1 MATLVAMPKL
11 GMNMEDGLVVG
22 WLVAEGAEVTVGQAI
37 LEIETDKATVEL
49 EATAAGTLARIV
61 RREGETV
68 PINGVLAVILAPGE
82 EMPDQIPDS
91 SV

>member
-11 GMNMEDGLVVG
+11 GMNMEDGVIVG
-22 WLVAEGAEVTVGQAI
+22 WLVPEGAEVKLGQPI
-37 LEIETDKATVEL
+37 LEIETDKTTIEL
-49 EATAAGTLARIV
+49 EATATGTLARIV

-82 EMPDQIPDS
+82 EMPAEVPDTT
-91 SV
+91 V

>member
-11 GMNMEDGLVVG
+11 GMNMEEGLLVG
-22 WLVAEGAEVTVGQAI
+22 WLVAEGAMVDTGQPI
-37 LEIETDKATVEL
+37 LEIETDKTTVEL
-49 EATAAGTLARIV
+49 DATASGILARIV

-82 EMPDQIPDS
+82 EMPAEIPES
-91 SV
+91 IV

>member
-11 GMNMEDGLVVG
+11 GMNMEEGQLVG
-22 WLVAEGAEVTVGQAI
+22 WLVAEGAVVKTGQPI
-37 LEIETDKATVEL
+37 LEIETDKTTVEL
-49 EATAAGTLARIV
+49 EATASGVLARIV

-82 EMPDQIPDS
+82 EMPADIPDS
-91 SV
+91 IV

>member
-11 GMNMEDGLVVG
+11 GMNMEEGQLVS
-22 WLVAEGAEVTVGQAI
+22 WLVAEGAVVKTGQPI
-37 LEIETDKATVEL
+37 LEIETDKTTVEL
-49 EATAAGTLARIV
+49 EATASGVLARIV

-82 EMPDQIPDS
+82 EIPDE
-91 SV
+91 VPDTIV